1 MCTGLEGLYSGLDGL
16 GPVQRRQTVLLTS
29 SERVHERLLGDCAG
43 VDHLLGLADL
53 SVGLGELQP
62 DGLGQVRVKPHSLL

>member
-1 MCTGLEGLYSGLDGL
+1 M
-16 GPVQRRQTVLLTS
+16 LLTS

-62 DGLGQVRVKPHSLL
+62 DGLGQVRIKPHSLL